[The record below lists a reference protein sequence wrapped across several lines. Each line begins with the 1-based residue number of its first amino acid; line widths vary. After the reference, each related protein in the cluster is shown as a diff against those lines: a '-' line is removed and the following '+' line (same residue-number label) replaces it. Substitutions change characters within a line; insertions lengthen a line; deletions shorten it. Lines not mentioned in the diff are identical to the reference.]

1 MTEVICSA
9 TACRARAHH
18 AVVWNN
24 PALHS
29 PERRKVWTAC
39 DEHVQYLTDFVA
51 LRGFHRE
58 TIPVADLTEGDG

>member
-1 MTEVICSA
+1 M
-9 TACRARAHH
+9 
-18 AVVWNN
+18 
-24 PALHS
+24 
-29 PERRKVWTAC
+29 WTAC

>member
-1 MTEVICSA
+1 MTDLVCSA
-9 TACRARAHH
+9 TACRARAVH

-39 DEHVQYLTDFVA
+39 DEHVQHLQDFVA
-51 LRGFHRE
+51 VRGFHRE
-58 TIPVADLTEGDG
+58 TIGVGELTKEDG